1 MRMKNYLNIKGWALN
16 LVLMQRPR
24 RTQKWPIEDK
34 FATGN
39 WIELAF
45 ACVCVQ
51 RLLTDRSWGRAAQL
65 LGPVIV
71 PQLFAKVKSF
81 RLLMKNLGGKEGE
94 LWKMCKWRMC
104 QHTHH
109 MFTNSPKLFFLL
121 LKPYVGES
129 VKQHHIS
136 WKSYSIRQR
145 RKE

>member
-1 MRMKNYLNIKGWALN
+1 
-16 LVLMQRPR
+16 MQRPGG
-24 RTQKWPIEDK
+24 TQKWPIEDK

-39 WIELAF
+39 WVELAF
-45 ACVCVQ
+45 ACACIQ
-51 RLLTDRSWGRAAQL
+51 RFLTDRSWGRAAQL
-65 LGPVIV
+65 LGPVTTTE
-71 PQLFAKVKSF
+71 LFAKVKSS
-81 RLLMKNLGGKEGE
+81 RLRMKNLGGKRGE

-109 MFTNSPKLFFLL
+109 MFTNSLKLLFLL

-145 RKE
+145 GKE